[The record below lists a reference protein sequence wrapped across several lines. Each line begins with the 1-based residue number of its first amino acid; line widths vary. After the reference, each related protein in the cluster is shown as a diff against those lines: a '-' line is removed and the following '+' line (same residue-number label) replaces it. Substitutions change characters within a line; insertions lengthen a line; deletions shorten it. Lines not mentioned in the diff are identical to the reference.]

1 MKKPVCYPLSHPQ
14 QRIWSTEMMLPETSF
29 ANICASMLLKK
40 SNINLELLT
49 KAINLA
55 IQHNEALRIRLIQ
68 SDSGV
73 QQYVAEYQEID
84 LDVIQGPGLSEW
96 FKKQSQTPLALLD
109 APLAYFALVKYS
121 EESYGFYIKLH
132 HVISDGFSF
141 SILNKQIVEY
151 YEKLESGRDIEA
163 IAKPSFT
170 DYFAREEE
178 YLVSQQC
185 TQDREYW
192 LQRLDNLPEP
202 LTMQFSST
210 KTGIAATRR
219 IFGVAEELQNKI
231 DQFCREQETTLFR
244 FMMSVLYMYLAR
256 VYRSNDIIIGTAYFN
271 RVNRKEL
278 NTIGMYV
285 STIPLRIA
293 VDGESTFADL
303 LSLVHCQLMEDMAHQ
318 QYPYNLLAQDLRA
331 RGQTPDGLLNI
342 NVVQIPNAKADK
354 FVTKEWYQGADPALL
369 NMVINPN
376 QLPKGSP
383 LEIALDYRNDLFNAA
398 AIERL
403 FAGLLALIQ
412 DLLDNPQKQLFQLEI
427 MPEAEKQQ
435 LLVEFNKAQLPV
447 PDKTFIELFQEQV
460 DKTPE
465 NIAVLDFQQ
474 SLTYAELDK
483 VTDSLA
489 ARLQNLGVV
498 PDTVVG
504 IMVPRTAD
512 FVIGTLAIMK
522 AGGAY
527 LPISA
532 DYPDGRIQY
541 MIADSKIP
549 VLLGVEQ
556 FKAKTVGFQG
566 TFIDMGMPGLFDYPV
581 QNLAKVNRPSDLAY
595 IIYTSGSTGNPK
607 GVMISHA
614 NLIHLCI
621 WHNSQYQTTPDDISA
636 LYFNTSFDASVK
648 QIFPFLIEGGAVLI
662 IPEELLQDITG
673 LNKYIVEKKVTF
685 IGLPTQFAETFM
697 ASCDNSILKYMIVGG
712 EKLRSYKPRGYQ
724 LINEYGPTEFTVC
737 ATYYLVQQQLDNIP
751 IGKPVANSW
760 AYILDQADALQPLGV
775 PGELCLAGPQIAR
788 GYLGRPDLTNEKF
801 IDNPFQT
808 CGKNAKL
815 YRTGDLACWNE
826 QGELIYLGRMDN
838 QVKLRGFRIELGE
851 IESAM
856 TTFDGITEGV
866 AEVKEI
872 GKVQH
877 LCGYFT
883 ANMEIDINQ
892 LREHLSQSL
901 AEYMVPTAFM
911 QLDKIPLT
919 PNGKVDKKALPTPVI
934 ERQERVLP
942 QTESQQQLFNLVANL
957 LGTDDFGIT
966 DDLFHVGMTSM
977 LAIKMSTAI
986 YQQFNSNIKT
996 IDIINNKTIEKLAAI
1011 LQTTVQAEAA
1021 VFAKREF
1028 YPLTENQR
1036 GLYYEWEKERA
1047 ALQYNIPEVI
1057 KFSNKVDPHK
1067 LQTAVEKVIE
1077 AHPYLKT
1084 CLGTQEGQVVQLRQ
1098 DGQPVAI
1105 RVAKASEAE
1114 IESIKAAFV
1123 QPFDLFAGPLYRIAI
1138 YYTENY
1144 TYLFMDIHHIIVDG
1158 SAIGVFTTDL
1168 VTAYN
1173 GAELQQESYTAF
1185 EYALE
1190 EEQLAGSEK
1199 YLVAEKFFDN
1209 KLSGNMTEL
1218 PQTSKGEGTGQA
1230 EVVVVN
1236 VPGQKLME
1244 FCKEHAVTPS
1254 NLFLA
1259 ALCNTLTRYTREERI
1274 AITTISSGR
1283 NESKLI
1289 GIMGMFVRTL
1299 PVVVQINPGE
1309 TAVACVKAIQE
1320 NTFTTLANELYP
1332 FTKMVEKHKIV
1343 PQINYVYQGGVLD
1356 TVELAGQPL
1365 EPEGLALNK
1374 AKFPVSIVVGLKND
1388 EYELSI
1394 DYDGSLYTK
1403 AYIEGLSSA
1412 IAECVNQI
1420 AENPEQSCGK
1430 LAIISKETEQKLLN
1444 DFRGRSVAYDRQATF
1459 LDLFKK
1465 QVEKNASNI
1474 ALVDEQSSFTY
1485 GQTDGYTDCLA
1496 KELVRLGV
1504 TANTFVGIM
1513 LPRRKEFMVS
1523 VIGTMKAGGAYVP
1536 LDNEYPQERIE
1547 YMLEDSKA
1555 KVLITER
1562 SIYQQKGMQV
1572 DNVIFID
1579 EFDFATASNQDIQL
1593 TVPTTENLAYMI
1605 YTSGS
1610 TGKPK
1615 GVMIRHKSLAAFLAW
1630 RTRDYQLT
1638 AKDNLCCHSSFSF
1651 DASVEDLF
1659 TALSVGG
1666 QLHII
1671 SEELRQN
1678 MHGLHQYFHANHIT
1692 GGTFSTQF
1700 GMELLNQFDL
1710 SLRYIIMGGEKL
1722 KQVKK
1727 TNIKMVNGYGPTE
1740 FTICSS
1746 YHVVDQE
1753 KDSGNI
1759 PIGKPVANSWAYVV
1773 DKNNNLMPIGVAGE
1787 LCMSG
1792 SQLALGYWNRE
1803 ELTKEKFIDNPFK
1816 TCEENAKLYRTGDLV
1831 CWNEN
1836 GELEYVGRIDNQ
1848 VKLRGFRIELGE
1860 VENAMA
1866 KFAGITASVAE
1877 IKEIGKVQ
1885 HLCGYFTTNKT
1896 VNTEELK
1903 EHLAAS
1909 LTGYMVPSFLM
1920 QLDSL
1925 PLTPNGKVDRKA
1937 LPLPEIHGSATYV
1950 APHNE
1955 TEAILASVFE
1965 MILGIEKIGIDD
1977 SFFALG
1983 GDSIKAIR
1991 MVSKLREQGV
2001 FVTVPIVMQ
2010 GKTIRA
2016 ISETAACQGT
2026 TPTIDQQAVA
2036 GEAPL
2041 TFIQAYFFA
2050 QNLPRPHHFN
2060 QSIMLESAQRV
2071 DETVLG
2077 QSLHALTAHHDML
2090 RAVYRSAGR
2099 QEIRPVESEQLYS
2112 LTTYEYQED
2121 NRWQSAMEVACNN
2134 MQAGFDLTSG
2144 PMLQAGLFRT
2154 PSIDMLF
2161 IVIHHLVVDGVSW
2174 RILIEDI
2181 NTAYRQVMRSEQ
2193 IALPPKTVSFKMW
2206 SEAIG
2211 RYRTSY
2217 AIKQEIPYWK
2227 KVQDSFSA
2235 GRIPAAC
2242 SGETGLGNVSVA
2254 IDEEQTRALVS
2265 TASIAYHTEVN
2276 DLLLCALGRAVH
2288 KVTGQ
2293 TTVSINLEGHGR
2305 EPIGEHLPIDRTVGW
2320 FTSVYPIVL
2329 TDIGFDIRSDIRRV
2343 KETLRRVPNHGIG
2356 YGILQYIGETALDQ
2370 QLQPD
2375 ISFNYLGELSEEHTG
2390 ALFAVNNQ
2398 APQGQAV
2405 YEGNTFGSP
2414 IALNGL
2420 VKDKQLLMDI
2430 GYDRTKY
2437 KDAMITQLGDAF
2449 AQELK
2454 LLIAHCVSH
2463 ENIEI
2468 TAADLGEIVWNDTEF
2483 EALLQQTK
2491 AKGWEIECIYP
2502 LTPMQEGMLFHRL
2515 AEPESTSYFL
2525 QNIFRLTK
2533 PLSVALLQKA
2543 LYHLG
2548 QIHEVLRTAILYKGL
2563 SESRQAILKGRAF
2576 EVSQVDISGASDT
2589 SEQLEMLK
2597 QQDIQRGFDLQEDP
2611 LLRVTIVKIS
2621 ADNYCLIWSTHH
2633 IIIDGWCLSLVMND
2647 FMNICNTLYAGQEY
2661 IAVGQP
2667 TRTRYEDHVRS
2678 LLAQNKEAAHTYWKN
2693 LLCGYSTDAAIH
2705 PLGIPTGGEE
2715 QESTVTYQFS
2725 KEITEQIQTVC
2736 SHYDVTINTAV
2747 EAAWGLVLQKYTN
2760 TGDVVFGKVVSGR
2773 NTGIAGAEE
2782 MVGLFINTIPV
2793 RVQTDKE
2800 ETLGS
2805 LLQKLQQQAIESTRY
2820 DTCALSEVQQ
2830 LSDAGS
2836 SLIRTIMAFENYHIA
2851 EPKIQQAAIDFIPE
2865 AVREQTNY
2873 GISVIAYLQES
2884 LTIGI
2889 TYHTNT
2895 YGNAEIEQILAGMA
2909 AVLTENPTILCK
2921 DIAIISDEQLKTL
2934 ECFNQTDTEY
2944 RSPCGSIVEMF
2955 KQQVRRVPNNI
2966 AVVYEQKQYTYQE
2979 LDEITD
2985 KLAKKLKTVGV
2996 GAEQIVGVLIDRSEY
3011 MVIYPLAIIKAGGA
3025 YMPLDYSFPTDRL
3038 EFMIQDAGVQL
3049 ILSEQNRVAEHLPQF
3064 SGTVITTADIAT
3076 IEVDESITLTL
3087 PVPKDMFVI
3096 LYTSGST
3103 GTPKGCILENHNLA
3117 NYCNWFQAYYRVT
3130 ENDRAAGYANFGFD
3144 AHMLDIYPYITC
3156 GAATYI
3162 IPTAMRLDFIKL
3174 NQYFEE
3180 NQLSIAFMTTQLGRQ
3195 FVEEFDNTSLR
3206 ALLVGGEKLLP
3217 IKKPAYDFYNVY
3229 GPTECTLFTTSYE
3242 IKNDYNSAIIGK
3254 PLANYQLYV
3263 LDTNLQLLPIGT
3275 AGELCIGGAGVGRG
3289 YLNRE
3294 DITREKFIMWQ
3305 GKRIYRTGDLV
3316 RWTKDGEIEY
3326 LGRMDGQVKLRG
3338 LRIELGEIE
3347 SQILTYEGITSC
3359 AVVVK
3364 EIGGTQHLCG
3374 YYTAES
3380 NIDVEKLKEQLAAKL
3395 TTFMIPTAFT
3405 ELAQLPLTS
3414 NGKVNRRAL
3423 PDPVIERQERVL
3435 PQTESQQQLFDLVAN
3450 LLGTEDFG
3458 ITDDL
3463 FHVGMTSMLA
3473 IKMSVAIYQQFNL
3486 NIKTNDILQ
3495 NKTIEKL
3502 AAILQTT
3509 AQAETIAAFA
3519 KRECYPL
3526 TENQR
3531 GLYYEWEKDR
3541 AALQYNIPEV
3551 IKFSNK
3557 VDPNKLQAA
3566 AEKVIEAHP
3575 YLKTCLGTKDGQ
3587 VVQLRQDDKP
3597 VAIRVAKVSQAEI
3610 ESIKAAFVQ
3619 PFDLFAGP
3627 LYRIAIYYTE
3637 NYTYLFVD
3645 IHHIIFDGSALGV
3658 FTADLVTAY
3667 NGAELQQESYTA
3679 FEYALEEEQLAESET
3694 YLAAEKFFDHML
3706 SDSMTELPKV
3716 AKGEGEG
3723 QAELVVTNIP
3733 GQGITNFC
3741 KENAVT
3747 PSSVFLAALCNTLT
3761 RYTREERIAITTIS
3775 SGRSENKLNGIMG
3788 MFVKT
3793 LPVVVQINPGETV
3806 AACVKAVQE
3815 NMYATLANEIYPFTK
3830 MVEKHKIVPQ
3840 INYAYQGGLFDTAI
3854 LEGQALETEILALN
3868 KVKFPLAIDVS
3879 LKNEEYQL
3887 VIEYDESLYTKAYIA
3902 TLSSALAEFAQQIAK
3917 NPQLLCKD
3925 ISLVNEKQRQLLASF
3940 IPASEDYADQTLQE
3954 LFEKAAAAN
3963 DEKPALIAIDKT
3975 LSYAAL
3981 NTAANKI
3988 ANALIAKGI
3997 KPEDKVAFLLPRDS
4011 RLICTIFGI
4020 IKSGGAFIP
4029 VDPEYP
4035 ADRIK
4040 HVLEDS
4046 EAQYIIT
4053 TESKQA
4059 THQFSN
4065 GLVVDELLQNKNEAN
4080 PQTEATAKN
4089 LCYIIYTSGSTGKP
4103 KGVMIE
4109 HRNIVNYVLPLK
4121 SNFYINKIVTTCSTM
4136 LSVTTVA
4143 FDVFLEEAL
4152 VTLANGL
4159 TLVFAD
4165 EDRANNPMLLAEF
4178 ITENGVDVMSTTP
4191 SRIMQY
4197 IEAGAFAKALGKIKL
4212 IICGG
4217 EKFPVNFF
4225 TALRKYTAAL
4235 IYNTYGPTE
4244 TTIATNAKELENEEI
4259 TIGKALSNVA
4269 LYVVDKELNVLP
4281 IGVVGELLIGGKGVG
4296 RGYLNRQD
4304 LTDEKFIQ
4312 FKGERVYKSGD
4323 YAKWTAAGEIDIMGR
4338 MDDQIKLRGLRI
4350 ELGEIESR
4358 MNEYAGITA
4367 SVVTIKQLQ
4376 NADYLCAYF
4385 TAKDKI
4391 DISDLREY
4399 LKRQLTAYMV
4409 PTTFTQ
4415 LDKMP
4420 VTPNGKMDVKALP
4433 TPEIKNYNEYVA
4445 PTNEVEEQLCH
4456 IFAETLTLDKVGI
4469 TDSFFDLGGTSLQ
4482 AMNVVVKAMALD
4494 IGITYANVF
4503 KHQTPQK
4510 LAEFLTN
4517 NVEEAVTTDVSAYD
4531 YSAIDKL
4538 LAKNTLSE
4546 ITETPIGDILLAG
4559 ATGFLGI
4566 HILKEFLENY
4576 PGKVYC
4582 LIRSKDNIA
4591 SDTRLKVRLVYY
4603 FDNEYAELFGKRIFT
4618 VEGDITELAASQ
4630 VTVDTVINCAANVK
4644 HFAAGDELEKVNVGG
4659 VQKLIQYCLDNKAQL
4674 IQVSTTS
4681 VSGTG
4686 DAAMKDCKIKE
4697 SQLYLG
4703 QTLDNKYIYSKFL
4716 AERCV
4721 LEAIVDKGLKA
4732 KIMRVGN
4739 LMSRNTD
4746 GEFQINFQGNSFMN
4760 SLKSFKLLGKF
4771 PVAFMGG
4778 AEEFSPIDSTAK
4790 AIVKLAQTNKEY
4802 TVFHPCN
4809 NHAIYMSDIIYA
4821 MKEYGFAIDIVSDR
4835 EFAECLKEKMQE
4847 AKLMPALTGI
4857 LAYQENSTEKPVY
4870 GLGRTNEFTT
4880 EVLYRLNFKWP
4891 LTSEVYI
4898 KKAIEALDG
4907 LGFFDTEY

>member
-1 MKKPVCYPLSHPQ
+1 M
-14 QRIWSTEMMLPETSF
+14 
-29 ANICASMLLKK
+29 
-40 SNINLELLT
+40 
-49 KAINLA
+49 
-55 IQHNEALRIRLIQ
+55 
-68 SDSGV
+68 
-73 QQYVAEYQEID
+73 
-84 LDVIQGPGLSEW
+84 
-96 FKKQSQTPLALLD
+96 
-109 APLAYFALVKYS
+109 
-121 EESYGFYIKLH
+121 
-132 HVISDGFSF
+132 
-141 SILNKQIVEY
+141 
-151 YEKLESGRDIEA
+151 
-163 IAKPSFT
+163 
-170 DYFAREEE
+170 
-178 YLVSQQC
+178 
-185 TQDREYW
+185 
-192 LQRLDNLPEP
+192 
-202 LTMQFSST
+202 
-210 KTGIAATRR
+210 
-219 IFGVAEELQNKI
+219 
-231 DQFCREQETTLFR
+231 
-244 FMMSVLYMYLAR
+244 
-256 VYRSNDIIIGTAYFN
+256 
-271 RVNRKEL
+271 
-278 NTIGMYV
+278 
-285 STIPLRIA
+285 
-293 VDGESTFADL
+293 
-303 LSLVHCQLMEDMAHQ
+303 
-318 QYPYNLLAQDLRA
+318 
-331 RGQTPDGLLNI
+331 
-342 NVVQIPNAKADK
+342 
-354 FVTKEWYQGADPALL
+354 
-369 NMVINPN
+369 
-376 QLPKGSP
+376 
-383 LEIALDYRNDLFNAA
+383 
-398 AIERL
+398 
-403 FAGLLALIQ
+403 
-412 DLLDNPQKQLFQLEI
+412 
-427 MPEAEKQQ
+427 
-435 LLVEFNKAQLPV
+435 
-447 PDKTFIELFQEQV
+447 
-460 DKTPE
+460 
-465 NIAVLDFQQ
+465 
-474 SLTYAELDK
+474 
-483 VTDSLA
+483 
-489 ARLQNLGVV
+489 
-498 PDTVVG
+498 
-504 IMVPRTAD
+504 
-512 FVIGTLAIMK
+512 
-522 AGGAY
+522 
-527 LPISA
+527 
-532 DYPDGRIQY
+532 
-541 MIADSKIP
+541 
-549 VLLGVEQ
+549 
-556 FKAKTVGFQG
+556 
-566 TFIDMGMPGLFDYPV
+566 
-581 QNLAKVNRPSDLAY
+581 
-595 IIYTSGSTGNPK
+595 
-607 GVMISHA
+607 
-614 NLIHLCI
+614 
-621 WHNSQYQTTPDDISA
+621 
-636 LYFNTSFDASVK
+636 
-648 QIFPFLIEGGAVLI
+648 
-662 IPEELLQDITG
+662 
-673 LNKYIVEKKVTF
+673 
-685 IGLPTQFAETFM
+685 
-697 ASCDNSILKYMIVGG
+697 
-712 EKLRSYKPRGYQ
+712 
-724 LINEYGPTEFTVC
+724 
-737 ATYYLVQQQLDNIP
+737 
-751 IGKPVANSW
+751 
-760 AYILDQADALQPLGV
+760 
-775 PGELCLAGPQIAR
+775 
-788 GYLGRPDLTNEKF
+788 
-801 IDNPFQT
+801 
-808 CGKNAKL
+808 
-815 YRTGDLACWNE
+815 
-826 QGELIYLGRMDN
+826 
-838 QVKLRGFRIELGE
+838 
-851 IESAM
+851 
-856 TTFDGITEGV
+856 
-866 AEVKEI
+866 
-872 GKVQH
+872 
-877 LCGYFT
+877 
-883 ANMEIDINQ
+883 
-892 LREHLSQSL
+892 
-901 AEYMVPTAFM
+901 
-911 QLDKIPLT
+911 
-919 PNGKVDKKALPTPVI
+919 
-934 ERQERVLP
+934 
-942 QTESQQQLFNLVANL
+942 
-957 LGTDDFGIT
+957 
-966 DDLFHVGMTSM
+966 
-977 LAIKMSTAI
+977 
-986 YQQFNSNIKT
+986 
-996 IDIINNKTIEKLAAI
+996 
-1011 LQTTVQAEAA
+1011 
-1021 VFAKREF
+1021 
-1028 YPLTENQR
+1028 
-1036 GLYYEWEKERA
+1036 
-1047 ALQYNIPEVI
+1047 
-1057 KFSNKVDPHK
+1057 
-1067 LQTAVEKVIE
+1067 
-1077 AHPYLKT
+1077 
-1084 CLGTQEGQVVQLRQ
+1084 
-1098 DGQPVAI
+1098 
-1105 RVAKASEAE
+1105 
-1114 IESIKAAFV
+1114 
-1123 QPFDLFAGPLYRIAI
+1123 
-1138 YYTENY
+1138 
-1144 TYLFMDIHHIIVDG
+1144 
-1158 SAIGVFTTDL
+1158 
-1168 VTAYN
+1168 
-1173 GAELQQESYTAF
+1173 
-1185 EYALE
+1185 
-1190 EEQLAGSEK
+1190 
-1199 YLVAEKFFDN
+1199 
-1209 KLSGNMTEL
+1209 
-1218 PQTSKGEGTGQA
+1218 
-1230 EVVVVN
+1230 
-1236 VPGQKLME
+1236 
-1244 FCKEHAVTPS
+1244 
-1254 NLFLA
+1254 
-1259 ALCNTLTRYTREERI
+1259 
-1274 AITTISSGR
+1274 
-1283 NESKLI
+1283 
-1289 GIMGMFVRTL
+1289 
-1299 PVVVQINPGE
+1299 
-1309 TAVACVKAIQE
+1309 
-1320 NTFTTLANELYP
+1320 
-1332 FTKMVEKHKIV
+1332 
-1343 PQINYVYQGGVLD
+1343 
-1356 TVELAGQPL
+1356 
-1365 EPEGLALNK
+1365 
-1374 AKFPVSIVVGLKND
+1374 
-1388 EYELSI
+1388 
-1394 DYDGSLYTK
+1394 
-1403 AYIEGLSSA
+1403 
-1412 IAECVNQI
+1412 
-1420 AENPEQSCGK
+1420 
-1430 LAIISKETEQKLLN
+1430 
-1444 DFRGRSVAYDRQATF
+1444 
-1459 LDLFKK
+1459 
-1465 QVEKNASNI
+1465 
-1474 ALVDEQSSFTY
+1474 
-1485 GQTDGYTDCLA
+1485 
-1496 KELVRLGV
+1496 
-1504 TANTFVGIM
+1504 
-1513 LPRRKEFMVS
+1513 
-1523 VIGTMKAGGAYVP
+1523 
-1536 LDNEYPQERIE
+1536 
-1547 YMLEDSKA
+1547 
-1555 KVLITER
+1555 
-1562 SIYQQKGMQV
+1562 
-1572 DNVIFID
+1572 
-1579 EFDFATASNQDIQL
+1579 
-1593 TVPTTENLAYMI
+1593 
-1605 YTSGS
+1605 
-1610 TGKPK
+1610 
-1615 GVMIRHKSLAAFLAW
+1615 
-1630 RTRDYQLT
+1630 
-1638 AKDNLCCHSSFSF
+1638 
-1651 DASVEDLF
+1651 
-1659 TALSVGG
+1659 
-1666 QLHII
+1666 
-1671 SEELRQN
+1671 
-1678 MHGLHQYFHANHIT
+1678 
-1692 GGTFSTQF
+1692 
-1700 GMELLNQFDL
+1700 
-1710 SLRYIIMGGEKL
+1710 
-1722 KQVKK
+1722 
-1727 TNIKMVNGYGPTE
+1727 NGYGPTE
-1740 FTICSS
+1740 FTISSS
-1746 YHVVDQE
+1746 YHVVDQDNE
-1753 KDSGNI
+1753 CDNI

-1773 DKNNNLMPIGVAGE
+1773 DANNNLMPIGVAGE
-1787 LCMSG
+1787 LCLAG
-1792 SQLALGYWNRE
+1792 VQIALGYWNRE
-1803 ELTKEKFIDNPFK
+1803 DLTQEKFINNPFK
-1816 TCEENAKLYRTGDLV
+1816 TCEENAKMYRTGDLA

-1836 GELEYVGRIDNQ
+1836 GELEYLGRIDNQ
-1848 VKLRGFRIELGE
+1848 IKLRGFRIELGE
-1860 VENAMA
+1860 IESAMA

-1877 IKEIGKVQ
+1877 IKEIGKAQ
-1885 HLCGYFTTNKT
+1885 HLCGYFTANTAL
-1896 VNTEELK
+1896 NTEHLR
-1903 EHLAAS
+1903 EHLATS
-1909 LTGYMVPSFLM
+1909 LTEYMVPAFLI
-1920 QLDSL
+1920 QLASL
-1925 PLTPNGKVDRKA
+1925 PLTPNGKVDRKV
-1937 LPLPEIHGSATYV
+1937 LPMPELQGNATYV
-1950 APHNE
+1950 APRND
-1955 TEAILASVFE
+1955 TEAILATVFE
-1965 MILGIEKIGIDD
+1965 MILGVQQVGIDD

-1991 MVSKLREQGV
+1991 MVSKLREKDV
-2001 FVTVPIVMQ
+2001 FVTVPMVMQ

-2016 ISETAACQGT
+2016 ISQTATSQDT
-2026 TPTIDQQAVA
+2026 IPTIDQQAVV
-2036 GEAPL
+2036 GEVPL
-2041 TFIQAYFFA
+2041 TFIQTYFFA

-2071 DETVLG
+2071 DEAKLYQT
-2077 QSLHALTAHHDML
+2077 LHALTAHHDML
-2090 RAVYRSAGR
+2090 RTVYRSASR

-2121 NRWQSAMEVACNN
+2121 DQWQNAMEAVCNK
-2134 MQAGFDLTSG
+2134 MQAGFDLTNG
-2144 PMLQAGLFRT
+2144 PMMQAGLFRT
-2154 PSIDMLF
+2154 PSADMLF

-2181 NTAYRQVMRSEQ
+2181 NTAYRQARQ
-2193 IALPPKTVSFKMW
+2193 NKLITLPPKTASFKAW

-2217 AIKQEIPYWK
+2217 ALKQEISYWK
-2227 KVQDSFSA
+2227 KVQDSLPA
-2235 GRIPAAC
+2235 GRIPAA
-2242 SGETGLGNVSVA
+2242 STQEKGFGSLSVM
-2254 IDEEQTRALVS
+2254 IDEAQTLALVS
-2265 TASIAYHTEVN
+2265 TASKAYHTEVN

-2293 TTVSINLEGHGR
+2293 TRLSIALEGHGR
-2305 EPIGEHLPIDRTVGW
+2305 EPIGENLPIDRTVGW

-2329 TDIGFDIRSDIRRV
+2329 TDIGFDIRTDIRRV

-2356 YGILQYIGETALDQ
+2356 YGILQYIGEPALDQ

-2375 ISFNYLGELSEEHTG
+2375 ISFNYLGELSEEHTT
-2390 ALFAVNNQ
+2390 ALFTVNNQ
-2398 APQGQAV
+2398 VPQGQHV

-2454 LLIAHCVSH
+2454 MLIAHCVSH
-2463 ENIEI
+2463 ENNEI
-2468 TAADLGEIVWNDTEF
+2468 TAADLGETAWNDTEF
-2483 EALLQQTK
+2483 EALLQQTQ
-2491 AKGWEIECIYP
+2491 AKGWEIERIYP

-2525 QNIFRLTK
+2525 QNVLRSTK

-2548 QIHEVLRTAILYKGL
+2548 QIHEVLRTAILYKGM
-2563 SESRQAILKGRAF
+2563 SESRQAIIKGRAF

-2589 SEQLEMLK
+2589 SEQLEMIK
-2597 QQDIQRGFDLQEDP
+2597 QQDIQRGFDLQEDS
-2611 LLRVTIVKIS
+2611 LLRVIIVKIS
-2621 ADNYCLIWSTHH
+2621 DGDYRLIWSTHH
-2633 IIIDGWCLSLVMND
+2633 IIIDGWCLSIVMND
-2647 FMNICNTLYAGQEY
+2647 FINICNTLYVGQEY
-2661 IAVGQP
+2661 MAAGHL
-2667 TRTRYEDHVRS
+2667 TGTRYEDYVRS
-2678 LLAQNKEAAHTYWKN
+2678 LIAQDKEAAYTYWKN

-2705 PLGIPTGGEE
+2705 PLGTPIGGEK

-2736 SHYDVTINTAV
+2736 NHYDVTINTAV

-2773 NTGIAGAEE
+2773 NTGIAGVEE

-2805 LLQKLQQQAIESTRY
+2805 LLQKLQQQAIESTQY

-2830 LSDAGS
+2830 LSEVGS

-2851 EPKIQQAAIDFIPE
+2851 ETNTQQPAIDFMTE

-2873 GISVIAYLQES
+2873 GISVVAYLQET

-2889 TYHTNT
+2889 AYHTHI
-2895 YGNAEIEQILAGMA
+2895 YGNAEITQILAGMA
-2909 AVLTENPTILCK
+2909 AVLTENPTVLCK
-2921 DIAIISDEQLKTL
+2921 DIAIVSDEQRNML
-2934 ECFNQTDTEY
+2934 ERFNQTHTEY
-2944 RSPCGSIVEMF
+2944 SNPCGSIVEMF

-2996 GAEQIVGVLIDRSEY
+2996 GPEQIVGVLIDRSEY
-3011 MVIYPLAIIKAGGA
+3011 MVIYPLAIVKAGGA

-3076 IEVDESITLTL
+3076 IEVDESITLAI
-3087 PVPKDMFVI
+3087 PAPNDMFVI

-3130 ENDRAAGYANFGFD
+3130 EKDRAAGYANFGFD

-3162 IPTAMRLDFIKL
+3162 IPSEMRLDFIKL

-3206 ALLVGGEKLLP
+3206 AFLVGGEKLLP

-3242 IKNDYNSAIIGK
+3242 IENDYNSAIIGK

-3263 LDTNLQLLPIGT
+3263 LDTNLQLLPIGA

-3347 SQILTYEGITSC
+3347 SQILSYEGITSC
-3359 AVVVK
+3359 AVVIK

-3380 NIDVEKLKEQLAAKL
+3380 NIDVENLKEQLAAKL
-3395 TTFMIPTAFT
+3395 ATFMIPTAFT
-3405 ELAQLPLTS
+3405 ELAKLPLTS

-3435 PQTESQQQLFDLVAN
+3435 PQTENQQQLFDLVAN

-3463 FHVGMTSMLA
+3463 FHVGMTSILA
-3473 IKMSVAIYQQFNL
+3473 IKMSVAIYQQFNI

-3502 AAILQTT
+3502 AAILQNT
-3509 AQAETIAAFA
+3509 AQAEAVAVFA
-3519 KRECYPL
+3519 KKEYYPL

-3551 IKFSNK
+3551 IKLSNK
-3557 VDPNKLQAA
+3557 VDPNKLQTAV
-3566 AEKVIEAHP
+3566 EKVIEAHP
-3575 YLKTCLGTKDGQ
+3575 YLKTCLGTKEGQ

-3597 VAIRVAKVSQAEI
+3597 VVIRVAKVSEAEI

-3619 PFDLFAGP
+3619 PFDLFTGP
-3627 LYRIAIYYTE
+3627 LYRIAIYYTDTQ
-3637 NYTYLFVD
+3637 TYLFMD

-3679 FEYALEEEQLAESET
+3679 FEYALEEEELVESEK
-3694 YLAAEKFFDHML
+3694 YLAAEEFFDNML
-3706 SDSMTELPKV
+3706 SASMTELPKV
-3716 AKGEGEG
+3716 AKGEKEG
-3723 QAELVVTNIP
+3723 QAELVVTNVP
-3733 GQGITNFC
+3733 GKEITKFC

-3747 PSSVFLAALCNTLT
+3747 PSNLFLAALCNTLT
-3761 RYTREERIAITTIS
+3761 CYTGEARIAITTIS
-3775 SGRSENKLNGIMG
+3775 SGRNENKLNGIMG

-3793 LPVVVQINPGETV
+3793 LPVVVSINPSETA

-3815 NMYATLANEIYPFTK
+3815 TMFATLTNEIYPFTK
-3830 MVEKHKIVPQ
+3830 MVEKHKIAPQ
-3840 INYAYQGGLFDTAI
+3840 INYAYQGGLIDTAI
-3854 LEGQALETEILALN
+3854 LEGQALETEVLALN
-3868 KVKFPLAIDVS
+3868 KVKFPLSIDVG

-3887 VIEYDESLYTKAYIA
+3887 AIEYDESLYTKEYIA
-3902 TLSSALAEFAQQIAK
+3902 TLSSAFAECAQQIAQ

-3925 ISLVNEKQRQLLASF
+3925 ISIVNEQQRQLLANF

-3954 LFEKAAAAN
+3954 LFEQAATTN

-3981 NTAANKI
+3981 NTSANKI

-4035 ADRIK
+4035 ADRIN

-4046 EAQYIIT
+4046 EAKYIIT
-4053 TESKQA
+4053 TKSKQA
-4059 THQFSN
+4059 EHNFSN
-4065 GLVVDELLQNKNEAN
+4065 GLVVDELLQTKIDTN
-4080 PQTEATAKN
+4080 PQTEVTANN

-4165 EDRANNPMLLAEF
+4165 EDRANNPLLLADF

-4197 IEAGAFAKALGKIKL
+4197 VEAAAFAKALGKVKL

-4217 EKFPVNFF
+4217 EKFPANFF

-4259 TIGKALSNVA
+4259 TIGKALSNVT
-4269 LYVVDKELNVLP
+4269 LYVVDKELNALP

-4323 YAKWTAAGEIDIMGR
+4323 FAKWTAAGEIDIMGR

-4367 SVVTIKQLQ
+4367 SVVTIKHLQ

-4391 DISDLREY
+4391 DISDLRRY
-4399 LKRQLTAYMV
+4399 LKQQLTAYMV

-4415 LDKMP
+4415 LDMMP

-4456 IFAETLTLDKVGI
+4456 IFAETLTLDKVGV

-4517 NVEEAVTTDVSAYD
+4517 NVEEAVTTDVSDYD

-4538 LAKNTLSE
+4538 LAQNTLSE
-4546 ITETPIGDILLAG
+4546 ITETPIGDVLLAG

-4576 PGKVYC
+4576 SGKVYC

-4591 SDTRLKVRLVYY
+4591 ADIRLKVRLVYY
-4603 FDNEYAELFGKRIFT
+4603 FDNDYAELFGNRIFT
-4618 VEGDITELAASQ
+4618 VEGDINELESTN
-4630 VTVDTVINCAANVK
+4630 VLVDTVINCAANVK

-4681 VSGTG
+4681 VSGVG
-4686 DAAMKDCKIKE
+4686 DATMKDCKIKE

-4703 QTLDNKYIYSKFL
+4703 QTLDNKYIHSKFL

-4721 LEAIVDKGLKA
+4721 LEAIVDNGLKA

-4771 PVAFMGG
+4771 PVSFMGG

-4790 AIVKLAQTNKEY
+4790 AIVKLAQTNSEY

-4835 EFAECLKEKMQE
+4835 EFAECLKEKMQD

-4857 LAYQENSTEKPVY
+4857 LAYQESSTEKPVY

-4898 KKAIEALDG
+4898 KKAIDALEG